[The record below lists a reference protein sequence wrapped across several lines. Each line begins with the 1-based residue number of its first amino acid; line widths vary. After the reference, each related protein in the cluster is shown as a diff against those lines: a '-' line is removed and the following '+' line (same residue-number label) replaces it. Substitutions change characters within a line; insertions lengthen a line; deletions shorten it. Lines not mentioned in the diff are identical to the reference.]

1 MRIQCFFSSFFFK
14 WDVASWNATDKKHR
28 HTQTYTEKH
37 TQTHALAKK
46 SCAHS
51 CHSFSWPEV
60 APRNILVQVPLRL
73 PALCGLGFTPHF
85 LSWPWRTSSP
95 DLDTALSTLRR
106 VIVNS
111 LSSLVFWVSG
121 KWSEIPSGL
130 TVFFFF
136 SLNFSHL
143 TRSSHS
149 KLGYV
154 VLRWGFLFV
163 YITMWAGCSI
173 VEHWA
178 WQSYKYKNKWNLT
191 KHSLYTYNGNVHKWP
206 LFLLRRMH
214 SCILHMSATRRNL
227 HQACKWMG

>member
-1 MRIQCFFSSFFFK
+1 MRCGKLECNRQKTQAHTDIHRKTHTNTRTRQKVLCPLLSQLLLAWSSSSKYSGSSSTAASGSLRSWFHPSLPVLALTYFLPWFRHSSF
-14 WDVASWNATDKKHR
+14 
-28 HTQTYTEKH
+28 HTQTRDSK
-37 TQTHALAKK
+37 LAFLAGVLGVWKMVW
-46 SCAHS
+46 SPQRPHS
-51 CHSFSWPEV
+51 
-60 APRNILVQVPLRL
+60 L
-73 PALCGLGFTPHF
+73 
-85 LSWPWRTSSP
+85 
-95 DLDTALSTLRR
+95 
-106 VIVNS
+106 
-111 LSSLVFWVSG
+111 
-121 KWSEIPSGL
+121 
-130 TVFFFF
+130 FFF